1 MSPFKTGRDRE
12 VQSSFRKAAPYLN
25 IGYTLIGGVLFF
37 GYFGNL
43 LDKKT
48 GNGPIFLLLGL
59 FLGLGLGFYNMY
71 KVIKN
76 MEQR

>member
-1 MSPFKTGRDRE
+1 MSLFKKGQDRE
-12 VQSSFRKAAPYLN
+12 IQNSFRKAAPYLN
-25 IGYTLIGGVLFF
+25 IGYTLIGGILLF
-37 GYFGNL
+37 GYLGHL
-43 LDKKT
+43 VDEKT
-48 GNGPIFLLLGL
+48 DEDPVFLLLGL